1 VRTEQLRAK
10 LQAEIERLE
19 KLSYSELFKYLNE
32 VEVKHSGEPGGDEFY
47 QIEIQAFWD
56 DGKTKNLRVMVA
68 IDEGAGRAFK
78 PICDSF
84 IITPEGKFL

>member
-19 KLSYSELFKYLNE
+19 KLSELLKYLNE
-32 VEVKHSGEPGGDEFY
+32 VEVKHSGGPGGDEFY

-68 IDEGAGRAFK
+68 IDDGGGRAFK